1 MTGESIRI
9 LYIEDDEDHAILF
22 MEMLSAIDSIS
33 PVVVHKK
40 TLQTGIEAL
49 SRQEFDVVILDLGLP
64 ESRGL
69 ETLSRFLNYGS
80 YLPIVVLTTT
90 DDLQLSVAAIKAG
103 AQDFLVKSEISANA
117 IARSIRYAI
126 ERFGILNELEEKNE
140 NLNTFATAASHDLK
154 TPLRNISLTIDFFR
168 ADHSDE
174 LTTDGHEAL
183 DKIQTSVS
191 RLHSL
196 VDSLME
202 FTKAGAKLST
212 SGAFPIK
219 TAVEEAVTLLA
230 REIEASRAR
239 ITMDEHFPDVQGNY
253 RLLVRVFQNLID
265 NAIKYSGDKP
275 PDIHVGAK
283 ETPGEFVFSVTDKG
297 IGVEEQYFEKI
308 FEPLKRLH
316 NQQKYPG
323 SGIGLAV
330 CKRIVTSHGGRIWVQ
345 STPGQG
351 STFFFT
357 LPKKNRSGGPG
368 TDVPQSLD

>member
-33 PVVVHKK
+33 SVVTHKRN
-40 TLQTGIEAL
+40 LQAGIEAL

-69 ETLSRFLNYGS
+69 ETLSRFLNYGAH
-80 YLPIVVLTTT
+80 LPIVVLTTS

-126 ERFGILNELEEKNE
+126 ERFGILNELAEKNE

-168 ADHSDE
+168 ADHGDE
-174 LTTDGHEAL
+174 LTTDGHDAL

-202 FTKAGAKLST
+202 FTKAGAKLSA
-212 SGAFPIK
+212 SGTFPMK

-230 REIEASRAR
+230 TQIQTSRAR

-265 NAIKYSGDKP
+265 NAIKYAGGGKSP
-275 PDIHVGAK
+275 EIHVGAK
-283 ETPGEFVFSVTDKG
+283 ETAGEFVFSVADKG
-297 IGVEEQYFEKI
+297 IGLEEQYFEKI

-330 CKRIVTSHGGRIWVQ
+330 CKRIVTSHGGRIWVE
-345 STPGQG
+345 SAPDRG
-351 STFFFT
+351 STFYFT
-357 LPKKNRSGGPG
+357 LPQKTRSVRSVDIPQNPG
-368 TDVPQSLD
+368 

>member
-1 MTGESIRI
+1 MTDESIRI

-33 PVVVHKK
+33 PVVTHKK
-40 TLQTGIEAL
+40 TLQAGIEAL
-49 SRQEFDVVILDLGLP
+49 SRQEFDAVILDLGLP

-69 ETLSRFLNYGS
+69 ETLSRFLKYGS
-80 YLPIVVLTTT
+80 HLPIVVLTTS

-117 IARSIRYAI
+117 IARSLRYAI

-202 FTKAGAKLST
+202 FTKASAKVSI

-219 TAVEEAVTLLA
+219 AAVEEAVMLLT
-230 REIEASRAR
+230 REVEASHAN
-239 ITMDEHFPDVQGNY
+239 ITLDENFPDVQGNY

-265 NAIKYSGDKP
+265 NAVKYAGDKP
-275 PDIHVGAK
+275 PEIHVGVK
-283 ETPGEFVFSVTDKG
+283 ETPGEFVFSVADKG

-330 CKRIVTSHGGRIWVQ
+330 CKRIVTSHGGRIWLE
-345 STPGQG
+345 SKPGRG
-351 STFFFT
+351 SMFYFT
-357 LPKKNRSGGPG
+357 LPKKIRSGGSAADTPENP
-368 TDVPQSLD
+368 D